1 MNTNKKSSSAVANRG
16 VLDDE
21 AFFNE
26 IEALAGLYA
35 NEAEEMMRKKVKIL
49 KKLPMLIPEDYEP
62 LNTILIC
69 RHAEERIMILKEID
83 KSVKK

>member
-1 MNTNKKSSSAVANRG
+1 MNTNKKSSSAVANS

-69 RHAEERIMILKEID
+69 RHPEERIMILKEMD